1 MKIIEVKAGER
12 RRIIRSFSNS
22 TQKTYHFRAEALNEG
37 DELSGTIEVR
47 GSRWLFPKP
56 PVTRKLEAE
65 NSVDKGMW
73 DTLFSVFVIPDCDV
87 KITMTGSHFMNLLIY
102 IAMASVIVAIAG
114 LVLFLSIS

>member
-12 RRIIRSFSNS
+12 RRIICSFSNS
-22 TQKTYHFRAEALNEG
+22 TQKTYHFRAETPGGGGNV
-37 DELSGTIEVR
+37 SGIIEVR

-65 NSVDKGMW
+65 NHVDKGMW

-87 KITMTGSHFMNLLIY
+87 KITMTGSHFTNLLIY
-102 IAMASVIVAIAG
+102 MAMASVIIAIAG